1 MLQVFLILILPGA
14 IGAGAAWYLRD
25 RLRAMRWNIYAF
37 TLIMGLLVPFLVG
50 QLAALALVNMVNEA
64 MALAAPLLAG
74 VAAGASWFCFA
85 VGYRLTAG
93 GSET

>member
-37 TLIMGLLVPFLVG
+37 TLIMGLLVPFLLG
-50 QLAALALVNMVNEA
+50 QLAALALVNVVNEA
-64 MALAAPLLAG
+64 MALAAPLMAG

-85 VGYRLTAG
+85 VGYKLTAG
-93 GSET
+93 GSEG